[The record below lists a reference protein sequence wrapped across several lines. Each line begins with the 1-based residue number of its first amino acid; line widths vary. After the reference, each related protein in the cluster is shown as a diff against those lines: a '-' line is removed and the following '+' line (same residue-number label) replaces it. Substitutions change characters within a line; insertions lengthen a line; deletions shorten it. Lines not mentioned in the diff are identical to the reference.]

1 MEQSASRT
9 SESPEPGHDPGSPS
23 AEGLPT
29 TGATT
34 EATAD
39 TAPEYPSR
47 RVVRRIMVG
56 LILAMLTSMLTNSI
70 IGTALPTIMGELGGQ
85 DRLAWVAT
93 AALLTM
99 TASTPVWGKLSDIW
113 GRKLLFQIALG
124 IFIVASL
131 AAGFAQDINW
141 LIAARALQGLGVG
154 GLATL
159 PNIILGDVVS
169 PRERGRYSGLI
180 GMVFGVSTV
189 LGPLVGGFLVDS
201 PLGWRWCFLI
211 TVPLAV
217 VAFCV
222 IQLMFR
228 MPFTPR
234 RKPSVDWLGAGLIF
248 SAAST
253 VIVLLSLGGT
263 EIPWNSPIAYGMGAG
278 AVLLTVSAILIERR
292 AKEPIIPTRLFRD
305 RTFVL
310 ASAGSVSVGMMMFG
324 LIIYMPQYLQM
335 VHGMSPT
342 VSGLMTLPLVGS
354 FLLTSIGSGFAISG
368 TGRWKAYPV
377 VGMVLCVL
385 GFTVLSL
392 AQVDPGLT
400 TVIAGQML
408 VGLGFGL
415 NMQILL
421 LATQS
426 ALPVRDMASGTASVT
441 FFRNL
446 GGAMGVAAF
455 GAVMV
460 SRLNAEL
467 DAAAAR
473 AQEAV
478 AADALNGTE
487 SGAEELSIGLE
498 EAAESAQG
506 SPELVHSLPEPV
518 REVVVGAFDHAM
530 QGVFVAGIPIAAAGL
545 IAVSFMKGVPLR
557 GGDTKSPPA
566 ADQRDEAAGEAAKA
580 AKARRSPG
588 AGRKRKGRK
597 ARRGWSAKP
606 GSTAQR

>member
-1 MEQSASRT
+1 MAGPDSSDHPTTETPDASAVRT
-9 SESPEPGHDPGSPS
+9 APSPPVAPEPPADDAS
-23 AEGLPT
+23 AFP
-29 TGATT
+29 
-34 EATAD
+34 
-39 TAPEYPSR
+39 PK
-47 RVVRRIMVG
+47 RVVHRIMVG
-56 LILAMLTSMLTNSI
+56 LVLAMLTSMLTNSI

-99 TASTPVWGKLSDIW
+99 TASTPVWGKLSDLW
-113 GRKLLFQIALG
+113 GRKLLFQVALG
-124 IFIVASL
+124 IFIVASV
-131 AAGFAQDINW
+131 AAGLAQDINW

-217 VAFCV
+217 VAFVV
-222 IQLMFR
+222 IQFLFT
-228 MPFTPR
+228 MPFVPR
-234 RKPSVDWLGAGLIF
+234 RDAPVDWAGAGLIF

-263 EIPWNSPIAYGMGAG
+263 QIAWNSPLAYALGAA
-278 AVLLTVSAILIERR
+278 AVLLTAAAVVVERR
-292 AKEPIIPTRLFRD
+292 AKEPIIPARLFRD

-310 ASAGSVSVGMMMFG
+310 ASLGSVCVGMMMFG

-342 VSGLMTLPLVGS
+342 VSGLMTLPLVAS
-354 FLLTSIGSGFAISG
+354 FLFTSIGSGYAVSG
-368 TGRWKAYPV
+368 SGRWKAYPV
-377 VGMVLCVL
+377 VGMLLCVI
-385 GFTVLSL
+385 GFLALSQAHL
-392 AQVDPGLT
+392 DPGLT
-400 TVIAGQML
+400 TVVVGQAL

-415 NMQILL
+415 NMQLLL

-426 ALPVRDMASGTASVT
+426 SLPVADMASGTASVV

-446 GGAMGVAAF
+446 GGATGVAAF

-460 SRLNAEL
+460 GRLGTELAEAE
-467 DAAAAR
+467 AAAQ
-473 AQEAV
+473 AQG
-478 AADALNGTE
+478 AADAEAGVE
-487 SGAEELSIGLE
+487 SGAAELSVGLAD
-498 EAAESAQG
+498 AAEAAQG
-506 SPELVHSLPEPV
+506 SPELVHALPEPV
-518 REVVVGAFDHAM
+518 RDVVVTAFDHAM
-530 QGVFVAGIPIAAAGL
+530 QGVFTAGVPIAALGL
-545 IAVSFMKGVPLR
+545 VAVAFMRGVPLR
-557 GGDTKSPPA
+557 GG
-566 ADQRDEAAGEAAKA
+566 RAKA
-580 AKARRSPG
+580 PRPA
-588 AGRKRKGRK
+588 RK
-597 ARRGWSAKP
+597 ARRAR
-606 GSTAQR
+606 T

>member
-1 MEQSASRT
+1 MEQSLRGKSKPKGPAPGTRT
-9 SESPEPGHDPGSPS
+9 PAVDDLTTNPPSTPE
-23 AEGLPT
+23 T
-29 TGATT
+29 TS
-34 EATAD
+34 
-39 TAPEYPSR
+39 YPSR
-47 RVVRRIMVG
+47 KVVRRIMAG
-56 LILAMLTSMLTNSI
+56 LVLAMLTSMLTNSI

-124 IFIVASL
+124 VFIVASL
-131 AAGFAQDINW
+131 AAGFAQNINW

-217 VAFCV
+217 VAFAV
-222 IQLMFR
+222 IQFMFR

-234 RKPSVDWLGAGLIF
+234 RKAPVDWLGAALIF

-253 VIVLLSLGGT
+253 AIVLLSLGGT
-263 EIPWNSPIAYGMGAG
+263 QIPWNSPAAYAMGIG
-278 AVLLTVSAILIERR
+278 TVLLTVAAILVERR
-292 AKEPIIPTRLFRD
+292 AAEPIIPTRLFRN

-310 ASAGSVSVGMMMFG
+310 ASAGSVTVGMMMFG

-342 VSGLMTLPLVGS
+342 VSGLMTLPLVGC
-354 FLLTSIGSGFAISG
+354 FLVTSIGSGFAISG
-368 TGRWKAYPV
+368 SGRWKAYPV

-385 GFTVLSL
+385 GFTVLTM
-392 AQVDPGLT
+392 AQYDPGLT
-400 TVIAGQML
+400 TVVVGQML

-426 ALPVRDMASGTASVT
+426 SLPVEDMASGTASVT

-460 SRLNAEL
+460 GRLNNAL
-467 DAAAAR
+467 ADAMTAAR
-473 AQEAV
+473 AELEADV
-478 AADALNGTE
+478 AAGTD
-487 SGAEELSIGLE
+487 SGADELTVGLE
-498 EAAESAQG
+498 QAAESAQG
-506 SPELVHSLPEPV
+506 SPELVHSLPDPI
-518 REVVVGAFDHAM
+518 REVVVHAFDHAM
-530 QGVFVAGIPIAAAGL
+530 QGVFVAGVPIAACGL
-545 IAVSFMKGVPLR
+545 IAVTFMKGVPLR
-557 GGDTKSPPA
+557 GGGPA
-566 ADQRDEAAGEAAKA
+566 RAEK
-580 AKARRSPG
+580 
-588 AGRKRKGRK
+588 
-597 ARRGWSAKP
+597 
-606 GSTAQR
+606 

>member
-1 MEQSASRT
+1 MEQSAHGT
-9 SESPEPGHDPGSPS
+9 STTRGHSPGAPDAPAPQAPASP
-23 AEGLPT
+23 APLP
-29 TGATT
+29 
-34 EATAD
+34 EA
-39 TAPEYPSR
+39 APEYPPR
-47 RVVRRIMVG
+47 PVVRRIMVG
-56 LILAMLTSMLTNSI
+56 LVLAMLTSMLTNSI

-124 IFIVASL
+124 VFIVASL

-217 VAFCV
+217 VAFGV
-222 IQLMFR
+222 IQFMFR

-234 RKPSVDWLGAGLIF
+234 HRPTVDWLGAGLIF

-263 EIPWNSPIAYGMGAG
+263 QIPWNSAPAYAMGVG
-278 AVLLTVSAILIERR
+278 AVVLTVAAVLVEQR

-310 ASAGSVSVGMMMFG
+310 ASAGSVTVGMMMFG
-324 LIIYMPQYLQM
+324 LIIYMPQFLQM

-342 VSGLMTLPLVGS
+342 VSGLMTLPLVAS

-368 TGRWKAYPV
+368 NGRWKAYTV
-377 VGMVLCVL
+377 VGMALCVV

-392 AQVDPGLT
+392 TRFDPGLA
-400 TVIAGQML
+400 TVVVGQVL

-421 LATQS
+421 LAVQS
-426 ALPVRDMASGTASVT
+426 ALPLRDLAAGTASVT

-467 DAAAAR
+467 ASAATA
-473 AQEAV
+473 AQEAL
-478 AADALNGTE
+478 ALDTASGTD
-487 SGAEELSIGLE
+487 SGAQELTVGLE
-498 EAAESAQG
+498 QAAESAQG

-518 REVVVGAFDHAM
+518 RDVVVGAFDHAM
-530 QGVFVAGIPIAAAGL
+530 QGVFVAGVPIAVLGL
-545 IAVSFMKGVPLR
+545 VAVAFMKGVPLR
-557 GGDTKSPPA
+557 GGGPKPS
-566 ADQRDEAAGEAAKA
+566 R
-580 AKARRSPG
+580 
-588 AGRKRKGRK
+588 
-597 ARRGWSAKP
+597 ARRGT
-606 GSTAQR
+606 GE